1 MLVSVILDM
10 ILSCLLF
17 RDTSLMLLKGCIIP
31 YRHSLY
37 LVVDNLVVGFLGHSS
52 LHGLAHV
59 CNGVLDLCDQLLS

>member
-1 MLVSVILDM
+1 M
-10 ILSCLLF
+10 
-17 RDTSLMLLKGCIIP
+17 MLLKGCIIP

-59 CNGVLDLCDQLLS
+59 RNGVLDLCDQLLS